1 MGSFYSTKNVCIVE
15 AEAPPISNGITLVH
29 CSAISPFVTI
39 WTIIFMTIIIIIMI
53 VHSITAP
60 MGRRKFQLTKRKNVE
75 RKRLKSRMLKSVTGR
90 PKKGQKKYIHVHD
103 STLNEVSIEKNSR
116 V

>member
-39 WTIIFMTIIIIIMI
+39 WTIIFMTIIISY
-53 VHSITAP
+53 HYTN
-60 MGRRKFQLTKRKNVE
+60 LTFVCDVRP
-75 RKRLKSRMLKSVTGR
+75 SVTGGHR
-90 PKKGQKKYIHVHD
+90 K
-103 STLNEVSIEKNSR
+103 ST
-116 V
+116 